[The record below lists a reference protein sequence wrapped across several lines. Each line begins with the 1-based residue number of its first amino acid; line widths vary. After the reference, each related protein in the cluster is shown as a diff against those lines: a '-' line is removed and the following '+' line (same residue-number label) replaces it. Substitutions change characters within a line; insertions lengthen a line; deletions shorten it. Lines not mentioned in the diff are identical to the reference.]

1 MLRNVETPPATITN
15 HKKRTVRVKQ
25 IGFQSG
31 RCKIV
36 PRQKLGKVRG
46 RDWIRWVV
54 ASELCCI
61 LARSQ
66 TQLEVLWSIHEQLH
80 SLDLAGH
87 KDVVRSTQ
95 QIHLWDI
102 ARISKK
108 TFVIIR
114 TLVIGYII
122 HTIRKTDIVS
132 PFMKTARGG
141 CSIKYDGGVTSSLLS
156 SLIPLDGKPTDGNG
170 TQRCESKT
178 NWKIKHYVRNLI
190 ERFNRV

>member
-1 MLRNVETPPATITN
+1 MWVSQR
-15 HKKRTVRVKQ
+15 
-25 IGFQSG
+25 GFQSTESLLVDIRLG
-31 RCKIV
+31 WKCETV
-36 PRQKLGKVRG
+36 PRRKLGKVRG
-46 RDWIRWVV
+46 RDWIHWVE

-66 TQLEVLWSIHEQLH
+66 RQPEALWSIHEQSH

-87 KDVVRSTQ
+87 KDVVRSKQ

-108 TFVIIR
+108 PFAIIR

-122 HTIRKTDIVS
+122 HTIGTIDIVS

-156 SLIPLDGKPTDGNG
+156 SMIPLDGKPTDGNG
-170 TQRCESKT
+170 THRCESRT
-178 NWKIKHYVRNLI
+178 NWK
-190 ERFNRV
+190 